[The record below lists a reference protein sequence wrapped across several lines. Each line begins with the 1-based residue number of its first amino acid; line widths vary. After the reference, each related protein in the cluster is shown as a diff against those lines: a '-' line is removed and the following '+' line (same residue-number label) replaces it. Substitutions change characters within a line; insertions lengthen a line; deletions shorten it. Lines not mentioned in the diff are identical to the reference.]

1 MEKRRI
7 RLVYEPLNI
16 AVSVSGSVT
25 TQTYD
30 GAYHPDR
37 TVTPG
42 VFRPVISAQ
51 SSDGTAE
58 VTLSDK
64 VWSVDGI
71 QIASHA
77 DFTGAYTVAED
88 GALTLRKNVP
98 AGKSYTLRFS
108 AVVKDTRTGNTVNVS
123 TDDIVV
129 TTQSKSGVTYSIS
142 IGDDQVIRY
151 NPFLDRL
158 HLYEYKVAH
167 GLAEYSEETAASLV
181 NGNAYR
187 RKIPVTVFAGAAS
200 IGTGFTVRLYR
211 VATDGELKELSDTDE
226 EVVSISNDAVTLDLR
241 MITKGDFV
249 VKADFGISSSPA
261 VQFSVN
267 RIYEDYTIRPTNG
280 ASIMPG
286 DTELLDTA
294 LVTTKGRVIEC
305 PESVIRIVWKTDSAA
320 LAGCTHNEGGRG
332 YINLDKTKI
341 GSERGEDWLVIYT
354 ESEIKGQYNVASDDG
369 DTLVDNEGN
378 ILIFN

>member
-1 MEKRRI
+1 MERRRI

-16 AVSVSGSVT
+16 AVSVSGSAT

-42 VFRPVISAQ
+42 VFRPVISAR

-98 AGKSYTLRFS
+98 SGKSYTLRFS
-108 AVVKDTRTGNTVNVS
+108 AVVKDTRTGNTVEVS
-123 TDDIVV
+123 TDDIVIS
-129 TTQSKSGVTYSIS
+129 TQPKSGEAYSIS
-142 IGDDQVIRY
+142 IGEDQIIRY

-167 GLAEYSEETAASLV
+167 GLAEYSEEAAAGLAD
-181 NGNAYR
+181 GNSYL
-187 RKIPVTVFAGAAS
+187 RKIPVAVFVGKER
-200 IGTGFTVRLYR
+200 IRVGFTVRLYR
-211 VATDGELKELSDTDE
+211 VGSDGTQTELSETDDGI
-226 EVVSISNDAVTLDLR
+226 VSIEADKITLDLR
-241 MITKGDFV
+241 MMTKADFV
-249 VKADFGISSSPA
+249 VKADFGTPSSPS

-294 LVTTKGRVIEC
+294 LVTTKGRVLEC

-320 LAGCTHNEGGRG
+320 LAGCTHNEGSRG

-341 GSERGEDWLVIYT
+341 GSERGEDWLCTYT
-354 ESEIKGQYNVASDDG
+354 ESEIKGQYNVASEGG
-369 DTLVDNEGN
+369 DTFVDNEGN

>member
-1 MEKRRI
+1 MERRRI

-108 AVVKDTRTGNTVNVS
+108 AVVKDTRTGNTVEVS
-123 TDDIVV
+123 TDDIVIS
-129 TTQSKSGVTYSIS
+129 TQPKSGEAYSIS
-142 IGDDQVIRY
+142 IGEDQIIRY

-167 GLAEYSEETAASLV
+167 GLAEYSEAVSYTHLTL
-181 NGNAYR
+181 
-187 RKIPVTVFAGAAS
+187 PTT
-200 IGTGFTVRLYR
+200 IGV
-211 VATDGELKELSDTDE
+211 
-226 EVVSISNDAVTLDLR
+226 
-241 MITKGDFV
+241 
-249 VKADFGISSSPA
+249 
-261 VQFSVN
+261 
-267 RIYEDYTIRPTNG
+267 
-280 ASIMPG
+280 
-286 DTELLDTA
+286 
-294 LVTTKGRVIEC
+294 
-305 PESVIRIVWKTDSAA
+305 
-320 LAGCTHNEGGRG
+320 
-332 YINLDKTKI
+332 
-341 GSERGEDWLVIYT
+341 
-354 ESEIKGQYNVASDDG
+354 
-369 DTLVDNEGN
+369 
-378 ILIFN
+378 

>member
-1 MEKRRI
+1 MERRRI

-16 AVSVSGSVT
+16 AVSVSGSAT

-77 DFTGAYTVAED
+77 DFTWAYAVDED

-98 AGKSYTLRFS
+98 SAKSYTLRFS
-108 AVVKDTRTGNTVNVS
+108 AVVKDTRTGNTVEVS
-123 TDDIVV
+123 TDDIVIS
-129 TTQSKSGVTYSIS
+129 TQPKSGEAYSIS
-142 IGDDQVIRY
+142 IGEDQIIRY

-167 GLAEYSEETAASLV
+167 GLAEYSEEAAAGLAD
-181 NGNAYR
+181 GNSYL
-187 RKIPVTVFAGAAS
+187 RKIPVAVFVGKER
-200 IGTGFTVRLYR
+200 IRVGFTVRLYR
-211 VATDGELKELSDTDE
+211 VGSDGTQTELSETDDGI
-226 EVVSISNDAVTLDLR
+226 VSIEADKITLDLR
-241 MITKGDFV
+241 MMTKADFV
-249 VKADFGISSSPA
+249 VKADFGTPSSPS

-294 LVTTKGRVIEC
+294 LVTTKGRVLEC

-341 GSERGEDWLVIYT
+341 GSERGEDWLGIYT

-369 DTLVDNEGN
+369 DTFVDNEGN